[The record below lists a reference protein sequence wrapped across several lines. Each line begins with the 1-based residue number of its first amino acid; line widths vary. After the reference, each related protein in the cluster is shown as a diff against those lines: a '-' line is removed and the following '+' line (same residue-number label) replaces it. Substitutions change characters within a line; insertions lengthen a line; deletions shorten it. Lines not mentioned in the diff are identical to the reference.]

1 MTEESSVLKTKLGL
15 ENLQGLGETLKQ
27 IKDVKESLDEAQKT
41 IAELTKDNSPLGRAL
56 ARLIEAQGLK
66 TLNEDSANVLEE
78 VRKNMGETI
87 KELEAENKDLKEEK
101 VIREVTDSVKTELD
115 RRLPQAGEHENGSGA
130 GKLFK
135 ALENVVADYLEKRLL
150 GSGGEGSLSSE
161 QIRNIIKDEVGQVA
175 GGHKKPEDMVDDIVS
190 AVTMGDRLREKL
202 GLPGIGGHYLSASG
216 EGSSLRT
223 DLVKVLLED
232 ERERLKIQNEKESSE
247 ARNKHIATLVGTF
260 KENAEDIIGATRDLT
275 HMLDEERKPAGE
287 DVHQEQPEGF
297 GFKCGQCG
305 NTFTL
310 DEEPQGEFPCPGCGA
325 KLQIKKP
332 GPKVASSLEI

>member
-1 MTEESSVLKTKLGL
+1 MTEENSVLKTKLGL
-15 ENLQGLGETLKQ
+15 ENLRGLGETLKQ

-115 RRLPQAGEHENGSGA
+115 RRLPQAGEHENGNGA

-150 GSGGEGSLSSE
+150 GSGGEGGLSSE
-161 QIRNIIKDEVGQVA
+161 QIRNIIKISRVNIL
-175 GGHKKPEDMVDDIVS
+175 HKS
-190 AVTMGDRLREKL
+190 
-202 GLPGIGGHYLSASG
+202 
-216 EGSSLRT
+216 
-223 DLVKVLLED
+223 
-232 ERERLKIQNEKESSE
+232 
-247 ARNKHIATLVGTF
+247 
-260 KENAEDIIGATRDLT
+260 
-275 HMLDEERKPAGE
+275 
-287 DVHQEQPEGF
+287 
-297 GFKCGQCG
+297 
-305 NTFTL
+305 
-310 DEEPQGEFPCPGCGA
+310 
-325 KLQIKKP
+325 
-332 GPKVASSLEI
+332 